1 MSDLMLTYRIQATS
15 NYCNVTTYVDA
26 TDEDQAE
33 TLGLQQIADEYNVP
47 IIEDAAEA
55 LGSRFKNQS

>member
-33 TLGLQQIADEYNVP
+33 TLGLQQIADELGMTNTN
-47 IIEDAAEA
+47 IFRQLEIEEVTA
-55 LGSRFKNQS
+55 